1 MATSPCFVWLFAWLC
16 VTTRGAQDDVLNY
29 DSYTFES
36 YLVEFGKNHPSEL
49 KAMRREA
56 FEGNL
61 ADIRRQNEK
70 YASGQSSWFAGVNN
84 FTDWTKEEFL
94 QALNMPRSHLRN
106 LQPLLKRTANPES
119 VDWRQKGAVTAV
131 RNQQCGDCW
140 ANAAVE
146 TVESHYQIASGKL
159 LNLSAQAY
167 VNCVKNPQQCG
178 GQGGCKGATFELA
191 YNLTVSQGVPTLD
204 TLPYGG
210 GEAECKPYKA
220 AVRATGYVDLPPNDG
235 DALETA
241 LATKGPIAVTVA
253 ADAWMTYRGGIMDT
267 CAYGLLR
274 PLLGLTLNHGVQAVG
289 YTKEYWIVRN
299 SWGPGWG
306 VAGYIHLT
314 RAHDQIT
321 WKDFHTA
328 DGVAC
333 KPYPKSQ
340 IVGGECGVLAA
351 SAYPTGVSQVDAEV
365 MV

>member
-1 MATSPCFVWLFAWLC
+1 MARAPFYAWLFAWLF
-16 VTTRGAQDDVLNY
+16 VAAWSVEDVVLNY

-36 YLVEFGKNHPSEL
+36 YLVEFAKNHPSEL

-70 YASGQSSWFAGVNN
+70 YASGQSTWFAGVNN

-94 QALNMPRSHLRN
+94 QVLNMPRSQFRN
-106 LQPLLKRTANPES
+106 PQHVLKTTANPES
-119 VDWRQKGAVTAV
+119 VDWRQKGAVTDV

-140 ANAAVE
+140 ANAAIG
-146 TVESHYQIASGKL
+146 TVESHYQIASGRL

-191 YNLTVSQGVPTLD
+191 YNLTISQGVPTLD

-210 GEAECKPYKA
+210 GDGDCKPYKA
-220 AVRATGYVDLPPNDG
+220 AVRATGYVDLPPNDA

-253 ADAWMTYRGGIMDT
+253 ASSWMTYRGGIMDT

-274 PLLGLTLNHGVQAVG
+274 RWLGLTLNHGVQAVG

-299 SWGPGWG
+299 SWGTGWG
-306 VAGYIHLT
+306 DGGYIYLT
-314 RAHDQIT
+314 RKHDQDT
-321 WKDFHTA
+321 WNDFHTA

-333 KPYPKSQ
+333 KPFPKKQ

-351 SAYPTGVSQVDAEV
+351 SAYPTGVAEADV
-365 MV
+365 EFMV